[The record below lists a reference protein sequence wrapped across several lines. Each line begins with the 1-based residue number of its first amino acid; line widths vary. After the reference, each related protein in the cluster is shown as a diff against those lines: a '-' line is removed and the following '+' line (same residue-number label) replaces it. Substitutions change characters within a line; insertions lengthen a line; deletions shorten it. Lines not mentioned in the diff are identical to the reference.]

1 LHRGLWFE
9 PTELSRPAI
18 FKEMGGGE
26 YKGEESAVKRRS
38 LRGLPFSGDAAV
50 MLGSIHQRH
59 PIGLFENDEIYM
71 RFRS

>member
-9 PTELSRPAI
+9 PTELSTSAI

-38 LRGLPFSGDAAV
+38 LRGLPFSGDAEV
-50 MLGSIHQRH
+50 IRGCIHQRY
-59 PIGLFENDEIYM
+59 PIGLFEND
-71 RFRS
+71 